1 MSDDHA
7 HEVPPGFLKRWQ
19 HTLDEVAAALD
30 VPAALVMRVWPEQ
43 IEVLLS
49 SLSSGNPYEQHEKAD
64 LGTGLYCET
73 VMASRALLEV
83 PDALNDPAWR
93 DNPDARLKM
102 IHYLGVPL
110 VWPDDSIFGTVC
122 VLDARAR
129 QHSAEAQEA
138 LWKIKALIEADFA
151 GIFHGDTAPDATDER
166 ARRID
171 TEVAVILA
179 RLRQAHCP
187 RDREVVK

>member
-1 MSDDHA
+1 MSDYHL
-7 HEVPPGFLKRWQ
+7 HEVPPGFLKKWQ
-19 HTLDEVAAALD
+19 HTLDEVAAALG

-49 SLSSGNPYEQHEKAD
+49 SLSSGNPYEQHEKSD

-93 DNPDARLKM
+93 DNPDVKLNM
-102 IHYLGVPL
+102 INYLGVPL

-129 QHSAEAQEA
+129 QYSAEAREA
-138 LWKIKALIEADFA
+138 LWMIKALIEADFA
-151 GIFHGDTAPDATDER
+151 GIFHGDTASDAIEER
-166 ARRID
+166 ARKTH
-171 TEVAVILA
+171 TEVAAILA
-179 RLRQAHCP
+179 RLREPH
-187 RDREVVK
+187 

>member
-1 MSDDHA
+1 MSDYSV
-7 HEVPPGFLKRWQ
+7 HEVPPGFLKKWQ
-19 HTLDEVAAALD
+19 GTLDELAKALD

-49 SLSSGNPYEQHEKAD
+49 SLSDDNPYEEHEKAD

-83 PDALNDPAWR
+83 PDALDDPAWCN
-93 DNPDARLKM
+93 NPDIKLNM
-102 IHYLGVPL
+102 INYVGVPL

-129 QHSAEAQEA
+129 QYSAEARDA
-138 LWKIKALIEADFA
+138 LWKIKTLIEADFA
-151 GIFHGDTAPDATDER
+151 GIFHGNDAPEASNERSHAICAEVSAILSKLRAPD
-166 ARRID
+166 
-171 TEVAVILA
+171 
-179 RLRQAHCP
+179 
-187 RDREVVK
+187 